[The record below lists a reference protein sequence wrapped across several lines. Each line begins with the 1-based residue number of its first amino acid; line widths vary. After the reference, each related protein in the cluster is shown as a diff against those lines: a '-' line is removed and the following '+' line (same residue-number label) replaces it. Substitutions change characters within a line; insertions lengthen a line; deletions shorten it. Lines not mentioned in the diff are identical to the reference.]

1 MLATKKDQKLTTTL
15 QLQKN
20 KALAIHDLTKFI
32 IQTILFKNGCMLWA
46 FVYIVPYL
54 YSVYIYM
61 YVELLTHIEHESER
75 KFKRT

>member
-54 YSVYIYM
+54 YSVYIY
-61 YVELLTHIEHESER
+61 VCRVIDTH
-75 KFKRT
+75 